1 MKRRARL
8 LPLLLSAAILAG
20 CAGALN
26 LPDNGGRRPAAYTVH
41 RGDTLYSIAWHYGL
55 DYHSVA
61 VWNGIKPPFTIFPGQ
76 KIRLYP
82 PHSGHRVA
90 ASNPGKGS
98 VAAAWPEAAG
108 GPSAPAGPSPAP
120 ADSGPIHWQWP
131 SQGAPQS
138 TFGGKGIAGK
148 GIVIDGHLGQP
159 VVAAASGTVVYSG
172 SALVGYGRL
181 IIIKHN
187 DEWLSAYGHNQRL
200 LVHEGDSVTAGQKI
214 ATMGIGPNDKP
225 ALYFEIR
232 RDGKPVDP
240 LRYLPKPG

>member
-1 MKRRARL
+1 MKHRRARIL
-8 LPLLLSAAILAG
+8 LPLFVALLLAG

-26 LPDNGGRRPAAYTVH
+26 LPGSGQRPATYTV
-41 RGDTLYSIAWHYGL
+41 GKSDTLYSIAWHYGL

-61 VWNGIKPPFTIFPGQ
+61 VWNGIKPPYTIYPGQ
-76 KIRLYP
+76 RIRLYP
-82 PHSGHRVA
+82 TRRGARGTAMQSGQQHVAHSE
-90 ASNPGKGS
+90 PTGKT
-98 VAAAWPEAAG
+98 V
-108 GPSAPAGPSPAP
+108 PAP
-120 ADSGPIHWQWP
+120 ANQPSEPVVAGPIHWQWP
-131 SQGAPQS
+131 SQGRAQP
-138 TFGGKGIAGK
+138 TYGKQGVAGK
-148 GIVIDGHLGQP
+148 GIVINGQLG
-159 VVAAASGTVVYSG
+159 AAVRASAAGTVVYSG

-200 LVHEGDSVTAGQKI
+200 LVHEGDSVKAGQKI
-214 ATMGIGPNDKP
+214 ATMGLGPNDKP

>member
-1 MKRRARL
+1 MKRRRARIL
-8 LPLLLSAAILAG
+8 LPLLVTLLVAG
-20 CAGALN
+20 CAGALH
-26 LPDNGGRRPAAYTVH
+26 LPGSGIRPAAYTVNKN
-41 RGDTLYSIAWHYGL
+41 DTLYSIAWHYGL

-61 VWNGIKPPFTIFPGQ
+61 RWNGIRPPYTIYPGQ
-76 KIRLYP
+76 RIRLYP
-82 PHSGHRVA
+82 SRHSARIA
-90 ASNPGKGS
+90 ASQPRRQHAAYS
-98 VAAAWPEAAG
+98 VSSPANR
-108 GPSAPAGPSPAP
+108 PSEPAVAGP
-120 ADSGPIHWQWP
+120 IRWQWP
-131 SQGAPQS
+131 SRGKLQA

-148 GIVIDGHLGQP
+148 GVVIDGRLGAA
-159 VVAAASGTVVYSG
+159 VVAAAAGTVVYSG

-200 LVHEGDSVTAGQKI
+200 LVHEGDTVKAGQKI
-214 ATMGIGPNDKP
+214 ATMGLGPNDKP

>member
-1 MKRRARL
+1 MKRSHMRILPPLFAAL
-8 LPLLLSAAILAG
+8 LLAG

-26 LPDNGGRRPAAYTVH
+26 LPGGGRRPATYTV
-41 RGDTLYSIAWHYGL
+41 GKSDTLYSIAWHYGL

-61 VWNGIKPPFTIFPGQ
+61 AWNGIKPPYTIYPGQ
-76 KIRLYP
+76 RIHLYP
-82 PHSGHRVA
+82 PHHGTRVVA
-90 ASNPGKGS
+90 AQPGQQRITQS
-98 VAAAWPEAAG
+98 PPANR
-108 GPSAPAGPSPAP
+108 PSAPMVA
-120 ADSGPIHWQWP
+120 GPIHWLWP
-131 SQGAPQS
+131 SQGRARS
-138 TFGGKGIAGK
+138 TFGKQGIAGK
-148 GIVIDGHLGQP
+148 GIVIDGHLGAA
-159 VVAAASGTVVYSG
+159 VRAAAAGTVVYSG

-200 LVHEGDSVTAGQKI
+200 LVHEGDNVKAGQKI
-214 ATMGIGPNDKP
+214 ATMGIGSNDKP